1 MFLSLLLSLSALTCQ
16 VISKVPQAVLTI
28 CKPKRAA
35 CAGAGAAMAGA
46 GVAMA
51 GVAVATAGVAVAMGV
66 AVAVVGIT
74 VALAGVWVAM
84 ELSSERSRPGCDN
97 DKGGHL
103 RVMALS
109 GHPRKDMGVGLAQ
122 GFSNSSWI
130 RAAS

>member
-51 GVAVATAGVAVAMGV
+51 GVAVAMGV
-66 AVAVVGIT
+66 AVAVVGIS